1 MRPRFPPV
9 NARFLHD
16 SLCHVPHRTGPG
28 SKTEPRQIKGF
39 KMQAKTEKRH
49 RPLRFIEALAALM
62 VLVLVAV
69 ITPASASPL
78 DAAMDKVFT
87 VRSADAED
95 RFLGS
100 AFVWADGTVAVT
112 NAHVVGQAEE
122 VRLIDR
128 HGTDTTA
135 LVIARDPVRDVAVIS
150 LPAAAQGLTLATNPP
165 ELGDEVFALGAP
177 LGIEFTLTEGRIS
190 TLARQVEIAVPMLM
204 LQHDAAVNP
213 GSSGGPLVDAEG
225 RLLGMNSQIAD
236 GSRMFVGIAYAIP
249 TAELTRIVTGLVD
262 ETLPA
267 FPSLGLT
274 ARLVDRQIAETLN
287 LPAQGLLIDAVAP
300 GSLAET
306 AGLMAGDIITQA
318 SGTTLTL
325 PGDFAFAIESACA
338 DGSATL
344 TILRAGQPQTLT
356 LALTAPELTGLRT
369 REAPRAPTTVTSYT
383 LAALGVTVDPQG
395 TVMNLTDNSPALLAG
410 LSKGDRILA
419 INGTPQ
425 DLQTYTLAAPALLL
439 LQSPGGQTRHIRLD
453 PWHTPEGVRPVGGAN
468 VLDPDVV
475 VF

>member
-1 MRPRFPPV
+1 M
-9 NARFLHD
+9 
-16 SLCHVPHRTGPG
+16 PHRTSPG
-28 SKTEPRQIKGF
+28 SKTEPKQIKGF

-49 RPLRFIEALAALM
+49 RPLRFIEVLAAVM

-69 ITPASASPL
+69 ISPASASPL
-78 DAAMDKVFT
+78 DRAMDKVFT
-87 VRSADAED
+87 VRSADTED

-100 AFVWADGTVAVT
+100 AFLWADGTVAVT

-128 HGTDTTA
+128 HGTDLVA

-150 LPAAAQGLTLATNPP
+150 LPTAAQGLELATNPP
-165 ELGDEVFALGAP
+165 QLGDEVFALGAP

-190 TLARQVEIAVPMLM
+190 SLARQVEITVPMLM

-213 GSSGGPLVDAEG
+213 GSSGGPLVDSEG

-262 ETLPA
+262 ETLPL
-267 FPSLGLT
+267 FPTLGLT
-274 ARLVDRQIAETLN
+274 ARPVDRQIAETLGTD
-287 LPAQGLLIDAVAP
+287 AHGLLIDAVAP
-300 GSLAET
+300 GGLAEIS
-306 AGLMAGDIITQA
+306 GLKAGDIITQA
-318 SGTTLTL
+318 SGTTLTA
-325 PGDFAFAIESACA
+325 PGDFAFAIESASA
-338 DGSATL
+338 DGSSTL

-356 LALTAPELTGLRT
+356 LALTAPEPTGLRT
-369 REAPRAPTTVTSYT
+369 REAPRAPATVTSYT
-383 LAALGVTVDPQG
+383 FAALGVTVDPQG
-395 TVMNLTDNSPALLAG
+395 TVTDLTDNSPALLAG
-410 LSKGDRILA
+410 IAKGDRILA
-419 INGTPQ
+419 VNGTPQ
-425 DLQTYTLAAPALLL
+425 DLQAYALTAPALLL
-439 LQSPGGQTRHIRLD
+439 LEAPGGQTRHIRLD
-453 PWHTPEGVRPVGGAN
+453 PWHAPDGVRPVGGAN